1 MEEEIKQVANIN
13 LTDEPEP
20 EENLRTFYDPN
31 ENVFIVHTETKGKVP
46 FTTQELAKMNQF

>member
-1 MEEEIKQVANIN
+1 VEEEIKQVANIN